1 MMIEEMKTSSYYLLQ
16 EGKIT
21 IGEVENGEAK
31 KKESPVT
38 LSYSIWGEGVS
49 GNCFHTAL
57 RRIESRHHFLDRFE
71 AITLAPSNEP
81 FFPL

>member
-38 LSYSIWGEGVS
+38 LS
-49 GNCFHTAL
+49 
-57 RRIESRHHFLDRFE
+57 
-71 AITLAPSNEP
+71 
-81 FFPL
+81 